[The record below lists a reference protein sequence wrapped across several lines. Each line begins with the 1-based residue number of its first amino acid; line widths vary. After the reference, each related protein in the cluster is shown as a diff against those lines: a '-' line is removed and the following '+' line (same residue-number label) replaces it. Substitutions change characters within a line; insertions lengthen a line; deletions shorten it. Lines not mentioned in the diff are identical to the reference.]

1 MKKDK
6 KGKLTECFL
15 KLLED
20 EEEQVSISA
29 IKQIVDLFSI
39 TGDDFF
45 EFKENI
51 YNRLKLAAE
60 NQQFSVM
67 NNVISEQLGDL
78 VKVETK
84 FSQEILDLIK
94 IYLNSDQE
102 ILVVN
107 ILSKSNLL
115 LNKMGYQNFV
125 AHFNE
130 PLLKISDSSN
140 WRFRLSALKTISL
153 LSEKLVFGN
162 KNLKITTKKTETEF
176 EQFIKT
182 LEKLLEDETQK
193 IREESCLMSWKLL
206 KKFGF
211 EWSSKNVLPFIR
223 DLSDVQRYLHRM
235 TPLFFLFQIE
245 EKVDDR
251 MNDFVIKIFKKL
263 LNDRISNVKDF
274 ALRVVDKIS
283 PFLNTEI
290 AALVFEESK
299 SARQ

>member
-1 MKKDK
+1 
-6 KGKLTECFL
+6 
-15 KLLED
+15 
-20 EEEQVSISA
+20 
-29 IKQIVDLFSI
+29 
-39 TGDDFF
+39 
-45 EFKENI
+45 
-51 YNRLKLAAE
+51 
-60 NQQFSVM
+60 M

-153 LSEKLVFGN
+153 LSEKL
-162 KNLKITTKKTETEF
+162 TETEF

-235 TPLFFLFQIE
+235 TPLFFLFVFTLNAA
-245 EKVDDR
+245 KKR
-251 MNDFVIKIFKKL
+251 LKNALTNFKK
-263 LNDRISNVKDF
+263 
-274 ALRVVDKIS
+274 
-283 PFLNTEI
+283 
-290 AALVFEESK
+290 
-299 SARQ
+299 

>member
-153 LSEKLVFGN
+153 LSEKL
-162 KNLKITTKKTETEF
+162 TETEF

-235 TPLFFLFQIE
+235 TPLFFLFVFTLNAA
-245 EKVDDR
+245 KKR
-251 MNDFVIKIFKKL
+251 LKNALTNFKK
-263 LNDRISNVKDF
+263 
-274 ALRVVDKIS
+274 
-283 PFLNTEI
+283 
-290 AALVFEESK
+290 
-299 SARQ
+299 

>member
-1 MKKDK
+1 
-6 KGKLTECFL
+6 
-15 KLLED
+15 
-20 EEEQVSISA
+20 
-29 IKQIVDLFSI
+29 
-39 TGDDFF
+39 
-45 EFKENI
+45 
-51 YNRLKLAAE
+51 
-60 NQQFSVM
+60 M

-153 LSEKLVFGN
+153 LSEKL
-162 KNLKITTKKTETEF
+162 TETEF